1 MSRFY
6 IRELIARGPKVKDSR
21 IAFTDGV
28 NIIHGPSN
36 TGKSY
41 VIGCIDFILG
51 GDEIPF
57 TMGST
62 GYDTVAANL
71 VSVDGETA
79 YMERKIIDGKNGET
93 GAGTVRVE
101 SPFDEISDG
110 ELSIKKKEYSD
121 FLLRLM
127 GITKRTQIISNQD
140 YEMNDLTFRSI
151 IHFFFIDENS
161 ILTKKTVLTS
171 PKFNKINASL
181 MALLFLM
188 TGNNY
193 SAIVPYESKEERERK
208 AAQKTGVINYLNNKI
223 KALKAKRDQLE
234 ADLAAT
240 PEVDIEEK
248 IEGILR
254 EIELIDGQIIDAN
267 KKSRSLLA
275 RIYEISARLEEAR
288 LLRNRYKALRT
299 QYTSDIRR
307 LRFIVDGEKKQENAP
322 RIIKCPFCEHDM
334 EDTSQSRVSY
344 IESASAELQRIKL
357 QMEDLRGAETDI
369 QLEIDG
375 LEQQIRA
382 LNAENDSVTEI
393 INRILRPRMA
403 ELRQTVESYKRILE
417 ARQELFAIARM
428 ATELDTDASLNKP
441 DEGEGQDKFSARDMF
456 TSEDWKK
463 LSDQFSEMVKACAYP
478 GFLTARVELA
488 TCDAVVNGKYK
499 KDEGKGYRAYL
510 NTIMLFNLMKFLES
524 YALYCPHLL
533 VLDSPILSLKE
544 KKKIVTEKEKATPGM
559 RASLFTYMIQN
570 CGENQLIIA
579 ENELP
584 YNVDYSGVNLIEFSM
599 DEAEGRYGFL
609 LDVRNEPEEQEDE

>member
-6 IRELIARGPKVKDSR
+6 IRELIAKGPKVKDSR
-21 IAFTDGV
+21 IAFADGV

-57 TMGST
+57 TVGST
-62 GYDTVAANL
+62 GYDTVAVSL

-79 YMERKIIDGKNGET
+79 YMERKIVDGKNGET

-101 SPFDEISDG
+101 SPFDEIDDG
-110 ELSIKKKEYSD
+110 ELSVKKKEYSD

-151 IHFFFIDENS
+151 VHFFFIDESS
-161 ILTKKTVLTS
+161 ILTKKTVFTS
-171 PKFNKINASL
+171 PKFNRINASL
-181 MALLFLM
+181 MALLFLI

-193 SAIVPYESKEERERK
+193 SAVVPNESKEERERK
-208 AAQKTGVINYLNNKI
+208 AAQKTGVINYLNSKI
-223 KALKAKRDQLE
+223 KVLKEKRDQLE
-234 ADLAAT
+234 ADLATA
-240 PEVDIEEK
+240 PEVDIENK
-248 IEGILR
+248 IEDILR
-254 EIELIDGQIIDAN
+254 EIELIDSQIIDAN
-267 KKSRSLLA
+267 GKSRSLLA
-275 RIYEISARLEEAR
+275 KIYEISARLEEAR
-288 LLRNRYKALRT
+288 LLRDRYKALRT

-307 LRFIVDGEKKQENAP
+307 LRFIVDGEMKQADVP
-322 RIIKCPFCEHDM
+322 HIIKCPFCEHDM
-334 EDTSQSRVSY
+334 EDKSQTRVSY
-344 IESASAELQRIKL
+344 VESASAELQRINL
-357 QMEDLRGAETDI
+357 QMDDLRGAETDI
-369 QLEIDG
+369 QAEIVY
-375 LEQQIRA
+375 LEQQIQA
-382 LNAENDSVTEI
+382 LNEENDSVTEI
-393 INRILRPRMA
+393 VNRTLRPRMI

-417 ARQELFAIARM
+417 TRQELFAIARM

-441 DEGEGQDKFSARDMF
+441 DEEEYRDKFSARDMF

-478 GFLTARVELA
+478 GYLTARVDLG

-510 NTIMLFNLMKFLES
+510 NTIMLFNLMKYLEKA
-524 YALYCPHLL
+524 ALYCPRFL

-559 RASLFTYMIQN
+559 RTSLFSYMIQN

-584 YNVDYSGVNLIEFSM
+584 PDVDYSGVNLIEFSM
-599 DEAEGRYGFL
+599 DETEGRYGFL
-609 LDVRNEPEEQEDE
+609 LDVKNEQERQETE

>member
-1 MSRFY
+1 
-6 IRELIARGPKVKDSR
+6 
-21 IAFTDGV
+21 
-28 NIIHGPSN
+28 
-36 TGKSY
+36 
-41 VIGCIDFILG
+41 
-51 GDEIPF
+51 
-57 TMGST
+57 MGST

-71 VSVDGETA
+71 VSVDGKTA

-344 IESASAELQRIKL
+344 IESASAELQRINL

-441 DEGEGQDKFSARDMF
+441 DEGESQDKFSARDMF

-584 YNVDYSGVNLIEFSM
+584 HNVDYSGVNLIEFSM